1 MDKIKLT
8 GIESE
13 KNFREFYYLTYQ
25 GDNNIEQISEHKHD
39 FFELMLYIYGSV
51 EFKVEDF
58 TYALQYGD
66 IIVIPPNVKHK
77 ANIHTEKGSYRRYVL
92 WLTEDF
98 INSLVEFDDSMS
110 HIFETMRK
118 IETYRIQISQKDINH
133 LIYILAEVMEKQHT
147 KEFGYQ
153 TKCKSMLYD
162 LFFEINSI
170 LYQNE
175 HYTSVLQKKDIYIEI
190 ADYIKDNLKGDL
202 SLDTLANQFFMSKYH
217 MLHVFKENMSIT
229 IHKYIVIRRLELG
242 KALILS
248 GETISKVHESCG
260 FKDYVTFYRAFKK
273 RYGMSPTAYY
283 EKYNHSS

>member
-8 GIESE
+8 GIELE
-13 KNFREFYYLTYQ
+13 NNFREFYYLTYQ
-25 GDNNIEQISEHKHD
+25 GDNNIEQISEHKHK
-39 FFELMLYIYGSV
+39 FYELVLYIHGNIEYM
-51 EFKVEDF
+51 VEDF
-58 TYALQYGD
+58 TYTLQYGD
-66 IIVIPPNVKHK
+66 IIVIPPNVIHK
-77 ANIHTEKGSYRRYVL
+77 ANIQTEKGAYRRYVL

-98 INSLVEFDDSMS
+98 INSLVEFDDSMGYL
-110 HIFETMRK
+110 FETMRK
-118 IETYRIQISQKDINH
+118 IETYRLQISQKDINH

-147 KEFGYQ
+147 MEFGYQ

-162 LFFEINSI
+162 LFYEINSM

-175 HYTSVLQKKDIYIEI
+175 HYTSVLQKKETYLVIS
-190 ADYIKDNLKGDL
+190 DYIKNNLKEDL
-202 SLDTLANQFFMSKYH
+202 SLDTLATQFFMSKYH
-217 MLHVFKENMSIT
+217 MLHVFKQKMNIS

-283 EKYNHSS
+283 EKYRHRS